1 MPRAQT
7 IALDSIVL
15 SAMKPAASDRE
26 MIKCFIAVLLGRNPI
41 FRFATG
47 SFCGP
52 ALRRLGRGDLHR
64 PLPERGS
71 SIVRQAPQ
79 PIGLS
84 GSRCACYPTARV
96 HSRLPAGNFRRPAR
110 TIDASKGRTVW
121 CRVSG
126 DIEIG
131 CIALFRPKPGA
142 RQESKARDRVEGRF
156 RFAPLD
162 AGVLDPEVGV
172 PMLAPICHLVGIE
185 KLNAKIETAHRAIFP
200 EVPDQLVLQALRI
213 TPLQWARR
221 IVRGWRSRILDDVDW
236 PVTKRY
242 GAPIAQLLVR
252 PDCLACLQLRQSE
265 GPQRSQLVS
274 NRQRPQPSGL
284 VRCRQ
289 QLHGR

>member
-1 MPRAQT
+1 
-7 IALDSIVL
+7 
-15 SAMKPAASDRE
+15 MKPAASDRE
-26 MIKCFIAVLLGRNPI
+26 MIKCFIAVLLGSKPHLQFRNRLVLRAGTASPRPRGLAPASSRAWFI
-41 FRFATG
+41 DRALG
-47 SFCGP
+47 SPSRRAPTFKVL
-52 ALRRLGRGDLHR
+52 LRPDRTR
-64 PLPERGS
+64 E
-71 SIVRQAPQ
+71 
-79 PIGLS
+79 
-84 GSRCACYPTARV
+84 
-96 HSRLPAGNFRRPAR
+96 SRLPAGDFRGPAG
-110 TIDASKGRTVW
+110 TIDASKRRTVW

-162 AGVLDPEVGV
+162 AGVFDPEVGV